1 MMTMKDID
9 EIRRD
14 NLRIIER
21 ERGGPS
27 EAAKVI
33 GMSPA
38 QFANL
43 RDGAKNSKTG
53 KPRGMHKATARK
65 IEEKCGKPSMW
76 LDMSHED
83 GAQQL
88 EPAPTPPPKGAVF
101 YLLDA
106 EAACGDGRQNGDYP
120 EIVRAIVLSDAEA
133 RERIGSINKS
143 GSIQVIVATGDSMVP
158 TIQPRDLLFVDT
170 AVTEFSGDGIYLIRR
185 DHGLSCKRLSM
196 AGRTLL
202 VTSDNP
208 VARDWKWKD
217 KRESDAIIGRV
228 MAALPMTFKQF
239 Y

>member
-1 MMTMKDID
+1 MIKLID
-9 EIRRD
+9 DIRRD
-14 NLRIIER
+14 NIALLVDEF
-21 ERGGPS
+21 GS
-27 EAAKVI
+27 LI
-33 GMSPA
+33 GL
-38 QFANL
+38 ANRL
-43 RDGAKNSKTG
+43 EKDSSQVSQWLHGSIHSVTG
-53 KPRGMHKATARK
+53 KKRGLRSASARY
-65 IEEKCGKPSMW
+65 IEEKCSKPTGW
-76 LDMSHED
+76 LDVPHD
-83 GAQQL
+83 RTTPTVI
-88 EPAPTPPPKGAVF
+88 EPAPTPPQEGVVF
-101 YLLDA
+101 YQLDV
-106 EAACGDGRQNGDYP
+106 EAACGEGRQNRDYP

-143 GSIQVIVATGDSMVP
+143 GSIQVIVATGDSMTP

-170 AVTEFSGDGIYLIRR
+170 AVTEFSGDGVYLIRR

-228 MAALPMTFKQF
+228 LAALPMTFKQF

>member
-1 MMTMKDID
+1 MKLID
-9 EIRRD
+9 DIRRD
-14 NLRIIER
+14 NIALLVDEFGSLI
-21 ERGGPS
+21 S
-27 EAAKVI
+27 L
-33 GMSPA
+33 
-38 QFANL
+38 ANRL
-43 RDGAKNSKTG
+43 EKDSSQVSQWLHGSAHSVTG
-53 KPRGMHKATARK
+53 KKRGLRSASARY
-65 IEEKCGKPSMW
+65 IEEKCGKPTGW
-76 LDMSHED
+76 LDVPHD
-83 GAQQL
+83 RTTPTVI
-88 EPAPTPPPKGAVF
+88 EPAPPPPPEGVVF
-101 YLLDA
+101 YQLDA

-143 GSIQVIVATGDSMVP
+143 GSIQVIVATGDSMTP
-158 TIQPRDLLFVDT
+158 TINPRDLLFVDT